1 MPPGSVS
8 PTLPPLPAQPGPVL
22 PTRPASPPHV
32 AEQQKDMAL
41 VDSSRAELDDQDRLA
56 VIAVALVSGA
66 GLLWLLTCLLVLRR
80 RRAVNKHAH
89 LSQP

>member
-1 MPPGSVS
+1 MPPGPVS

-22 PTRPASPPHV
+22 PSQPASPPRV
-32 AEQQKDMAL
+32 AQQQTDMAL
-41 VDSSRAELDDQDRLA
+41 VDSSRAELDEQDQLA
-56 VIAVALVSGA
+56 VIAIALVSGA

-80 RRAVNKHAH
+80 RRAVNKHAG